1 MPVASPETGHRP
13 APGPMPTEPDAS
25 LWFYSR
31 HDWFRTIRLFRGLER
46 NTACRVASGRL
57 RCIRKEPELTIDLGQ
72 SPQIIRFTPISKRRG
87 PARWLSAPD
96 YVGTCS
102 PDSATTVKITVRN
115 LDLPCIQAE
124 CGERTLICTARNA
137 PFNVAFAI
145 RTGQD
150 SDLFHI
156 LGIPWR
162 EFIASRA
169 GFGRNL
175 LGVQLPIR
183 ETEQTAFRLYPYE
196 ELLPVLLLTYLLIF
210 PLVHTDTDSA
220 DS

>member
-1 MPVASPETGHRP
+1 MTVASSETGRRP
-13 APGPMPTEPDAS
+13 APSPMPPESDAS

-46 NTACRVASGRL
+46 DTARRVASGCL
-57 RCIRKEPELTIDLGQ
+57 RCIRKEPELAIELGQ
-72 SPQIIRFTPISKRRG
+72 TPQIIRFTPVSERRG

-96 YVGTCS
+96 YVGTYS

-124 CGERTLICTARNA
+124 CGERMLSCTARNA

-145 RTGQD
+145 RTGPND
-150 SDLFHI
+150 DLFHI
-156 LGIPWR
+156 LETSWR
-162 EFIASRA
+162 ELIASRA

-175 LGVQLPIR
+175 LGVQLPLR
-183 ETEQTAFRLYPYE
+183 ETEQAAFPTLSDE